1 MTTAPLSYPSHTSS
15 SFRGLRWRTAASR
28 SSRSSTTALQTT
40 GGWVWSQWPAFTQ
53 VESFLYVFYI
63 AHIVMSAVYC
73 QVWNKAFGCIMGNL
87 RSNGRT
93 VETNPASPAQ
103 ISVSV
108 DLSLVVFWWSWKTQQ
123 TSKYLNRKS
132 TILRKIW
139 AHTATHCW
147 ERGNKKLEKYLLL
160 KGNSWSNMLKL
171 IKLTVSR
178 SVTSGL
184 KRAYQRGR
192 LQAALHR
199 ESCNN
204 ESLCERGGNIRSV
217 ISVQFTIS
225 GCGTGSFHIWEGSIS
240 WFIWVLC
247 FSWFYVAN
255 SFSSLM
261 LF

>member
-15 SFRGLRWRTAASR
+15 SSRGLRWRTAASR

-40 GGWVWSQWPAFTQ
+40 GGWVWSQWPTFTR
-53 VESFLYVFYI
+53 VESFLYVFYT

-73 QVWNKAFGCIMGNL
+73 QVWNKAFGCIMGNF
-87 RSNGRT
+87 RSNGRI

-123 TSKYLNRKS
+123 TSKYLNRKR

-147 ERGNKKLEKYLLL
+147 ERGKKKLEKYLLL

-171 IKLTVSR
+171 IKLTV
-178 SVTSGL
+178 
-184 KRAYQRGR
+184 
-192 LQAALHR
+192 
-199 ESCNN
+199 
-204 ESLCERGGNIRSV
+204 GNIRSKT
-217 ISVQFTIS
+217 SVSKRQTPGGTASWIMQRRILVWTWWDHQECYQFTIS
-225 GCGTGSFHIWEGSIS
+225 GCGTGSFHIWKGSIS

-247 FSWFYVAN
+247 SSWFYVAN
-255 SFSSLM
+255 SFSSLI